1 MHIYIYIYVHTH
13 NMEAPKLDSDFLNS
27 YHYILYM
34 TSRHNISYSYMYVTS
49 KATDIGLSSLGHL
62 NGHKM
67 A

>member
-1 MHIYIYIYVHTH
+1 
-13 NMEAPKLDSDFLNS
+13 MEAPKLDSDFLNS